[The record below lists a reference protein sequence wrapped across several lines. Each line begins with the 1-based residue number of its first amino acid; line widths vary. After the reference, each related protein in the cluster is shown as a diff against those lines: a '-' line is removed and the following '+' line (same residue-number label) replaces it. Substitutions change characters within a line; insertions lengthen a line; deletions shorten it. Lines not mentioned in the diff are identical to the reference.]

1 VSDPAPWE
9 DAYRRTPPWDIGR
22 PQPAIAA
29 LPLRGDVIDVG
40 CGTGEH
46 ALLAAS
52 RGAAALG
59 LDLSATA
66 IELARGKARERGLD
80 VRFEVRDAFD
90 LPRLGE
96 QFDLAIDSGLYHVF
110 DDVGTRRRYARGL
123 AHVVRPDGM
132 LYLMCFS
139 ELTPGDWGPSRIA
152 RSELEETFAGWE
164 VDSLERSAFD
174 INPGLPVDTAQA
186 WLLVARRC

>member
-1 VSDPAPWE
+1 MSDHDWE
-9 DAYRRTPPWDIGR
+9 ASYRGTPPWDIGR

-46 ALLAAS
+46 TLLAAS

-59 LDLSATA
+59 IDISSAA
-66 IELARGKARERGLD
+66 IERARTKARERDLD

-90 LPRLGE
+90 LPELGE

-110 DDVGTRRRYARGL
+110 DDVETRRRYARGL
-123 AHVVRPDGM
+123 GRVVSRDGT

-139 ELTPGDWGPSRIA
+139 ELTPGDWGPNRIG
-152 RSELEETFAGWE
+152 RSELEETFADWE
-164 VDSLERSAFD
+164 VDSLERSAFE
-174 INPGLPVDTAQA
+174 INPGLPVGTAHA
-186 WLLVARRC
+186 WLLVARRR